1 MSNPISVDVPHRL
14 GAEEARR
21 RIAGGVGSLQNFI
34 PGAADVRSTWNGD
47 QLALQ
52 IGMMGQEV
60 DARIDV
66 RDALVRVEL
75 VLPPALAFFGKAIE
89 AGIRRTG
96 AELLE
101 DRSGERR

>member
-1 MSNPISVDVPHRL
+1 
-14 GAEEARR
+14 
-21 RIAGGVGSLQNFI
+21 
-34 PGAADVRSTWNGD
+34 
-47 QLALQ
+47 
-52 IGMMGQEV
+52 MMGQEV